1 MEDKPRYSR
10 TSDILDLLVL
20 MQSRVQGVSLL
31 EIQEQF
37 SVSRRTA
44 ERMRDSI
51 MLIIPQVE
59 ELPTNTREKRWG
71 FQRGFMNEIINFTP
85 EEIANL
91 EKMKEFQ
98 AENGFEDKHKVI
110 DNTLTKIR
118 ALSRKNLSKIEDNI
132 EILLQTEGFAVKQT
146 PKYRFDL
153 QMLSTIREAMTKGV
167 KFSAKY
173 NDREA
178 KISPYG
184 LIYGEK
190 VYLIAVEEEKGSEP
204 FNYLLHKF
212 SDVKLTDEHFDKG
225 DFDLETFAKQSFGV
239 FHGECYDVKLLFN
252 QTVAEDVKNYH
263 FHPTQK
269 IKENEDGTI
278 SVKFKACGSYEILW
292 HLFKWGDSVQ
302 ILSPKSLK
310 NEYVQMLERTLKSVR

>member
-59 ELPTNTREKRWG
+59 ELPTNSREKRWG

-98 AENGFEDKHKVI
+98 AENGFEDKHKQAEADTDFESLI
-110 DNTLTKIR
+110 EKIFG
-118 ALSRKNLSKIEDNI
+118 ED
-132 EILLQTEGFAVKQT
+132 
-146 PKYRFDL
+146 
-153 QMLSTIREAMTKGV
+153 
-167 KFSAKY
+167 
-173 NDREA
+173 
-178 KISPYG
+178 
-184 LIYGEK
+184 
-190 VYLIAVEEEKGSEP
+190 
-204 FNYLLHKF
+204 
-212 SDVKLTDEHFDKG
+212 
-225 DFDLETFAKQSFGV
+225 
-239 FHGECYDVKLLFN
+239 HGEACKKL
-252 QTVAEDVKNYH
+252 
-263 FHPTQK
+263 
-269 IKENEDGTI
+269 IRI
-278 SVKFKACGSYEILW
+278 CG
-292 HLFKWGDSVQ
+292 
-302 ILSPKSLK
+302 
-310 NEYVQMLERTLKSVR
+310 